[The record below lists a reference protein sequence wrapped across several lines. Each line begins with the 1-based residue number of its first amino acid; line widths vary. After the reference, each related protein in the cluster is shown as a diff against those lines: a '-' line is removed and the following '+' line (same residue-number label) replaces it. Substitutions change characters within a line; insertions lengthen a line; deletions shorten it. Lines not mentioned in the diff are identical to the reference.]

1 MNVYALDLLWILLDS
16 FSSAGKVPLIRNS
29 LIGLAHDGISRTKNT
44 GASTSMLST
53 SIISSGMGTAVPELA
68 GTVPGFAGAVPGF
81 PSSISIGTM
90 CDSGTKIDSDSGLG
104 LI

>member
-29 LIGLAHDGISRTKNT
+29 LIGLTQDGVSRTRNT
-44 GASTSMLST
+44 GTSMSMLST
-53 SIISSGMGTAVPELA
+53 GIVSSGTGASAFDLTGTVPELT
-68 GTVPGFAGAVPGF
+68 GTVPEL

-90 CDSGTKIDSDSGLG
+90 CDSGTKIDSD
-104 LI
+104 